1 MLETHGAAA
10 PIIYMDSKI
19 FDFVDVSHPD
29 SLATIKETLIAAQ
42 GPRAEDSSIKIEK
55 CSPVAPVTLK
65 GEPLKKAKIPDDA
78 TSFCYTYPL
87 KVHRVDNLGCPLV
100 SLLTIGSFVYFDN
113 MLNVVGINALS
124 FEEPNG
130 TKADLGAQIIYGE
143 RQALKGKESD
153 HARVLRHLEGSDGGI
168 RRWHQATAKS
178 IRALGYTHYAWI
190 TPSEVIPARHQNENE
205 LQCPKYGGFA
215 YKRDN
220 SGSGEA
226 DLFPIVGAKA
236 GEDAENLML
245 QPYDLYGQLLTRL
258 EDWPN
263 HPLAPKQAPPSSPI
277 EDLIK
282 MLKHRAHSK
291 PPRLIF
297 DKSMLPTRQVF
308 GSSLLN
314 SEVACLH
321 EPKSM
326 PMCTH
331 FPAYHLD
338 NHAPICRLAGRQ
350 GGEEEG
356 KSRLYARHDG
366 LAEGTQLV
374 ERGERQKQRKRKS
387 PC

>member
-1 MLETHGAAA
+1 
-10 PIIYMDSKI
+10 MDSKI
-19 FDFVDVSHPD
+19 FDFGDVSHPD
-29 SLATIKETLIAAQ
+29 SLATIKETLLAA
-42 GPRAEDSSIKIEK
+42 RAEDSSIKIEK

-87 KVHRVDNLGCPLV
+87 IEHRVDNLGCPLV
-100 SLLTIGSFVYFDN
+100 SLFTIGSFVYFDN

-124 FEEPNG
+124 FEEPKG
-130 TKADLGAQIIYGE
+130 TKADLGAQVIYGE
-143 RQALKGKESD
+143 GQALKGKESKD
-153 HARVLRHLEGSDGGI
+153 QVLRHLEGSDGGI
-168 RRWHQATAKS
+168 RRWQEATAKP
-178 IRALGYTHYAWI
+178 IRDLGYTQYAWI
-190 TPSEVIPARHQNENE
+190 APSEVIPALHQNENE

-215 YKRDN
+215 YKRDD
-220 SGSGEA
+220 SGSGEV
-226 DLFPIVGAKA
+226 DLLPIVGAKA

-245 QPYDLYGQLLTRL
+245 QPYDLYGQLLKRL

-263 HPLAPKQAPPSSPI
+263 HPLAPKQAPPPSPI

-297 DKSMLPTRQVF
+297 DKSLLPTTRQVF
-308 GSSLLN
+308 GSSLPN

-321 EPKSM
+321 EPKPI
-326 PMCTH
+326 PMCTY

-338 NHAPICRLAGRQ
+338 DHAPICRLAGRQ
-350 GGEEEG
+350 GGEKEG
-356 KSRLYARHDG
+356 KSRLCARHDG
-366 LAEGTQLV
+366 PAEGAQIV
-374 ERGERQKQRKRKS
+374 ERGESQTQLKRES